1 MKKLLACAA
10 ALALSASGLVAGAAS
25 AGADSHHSHSSVS
38 VVGNGSHVTLSR
50 SSVDAGVVRFR
61 VSSTF
66 AGGSSNITMFQP
78 KAHVNVARV
87 LADLQEEF
95 SSDPA
100 TAAKG
105 TRDLVRDAR
114 FFGLADVGPGTP
126 AVVTERLARGTY
138 YLMDLGA
145 PPTGAPALTTLRV
158 RGDGDRDEHGDHG
171 DHLSLPRAR
180 ATVEVT
186 SADRFVVHGRL
197 PAHGTVRVHNVS
209 DTIHF
214 MDISPVK
221 KGTTDAQIQAFFDSN
236 SQQPPSFFVDGPSVG
251 MDVQSPGRQ
260 AFLTYRLPPGTYV
273 LLCFVADDET
283 GMPHALMGMHKV
295 VTLK

>member
-1 MKKLLACAA
+1 MRKLLACAA
-10 ALALSASGLVAGAAS
+10 AVALSASGLVVGAAN
-25 AGADSHHSHSSVS
+25 AGADPHHSRSSVS

-50 SSVDAGVVRFR
+50 SSVDEGIVRFR

-78 KAHVNVARV
+78 KAHVNVAKV

-114 FFGLADVGPGTP
+114 FFGLADVAPGNP
-126 AVVTERLARGTY
+126 AIVTERLKRGTY

-145 PPTGAPALTTLRV
+145 PPTGAPALTRLRV
-158 RGDGDRDEHGDHG
+158 RGHGDDDGDHV
-171 DHLSLPRAR
+171 SLPRAK
-180 ATVEVT
+180 ATVDLT

-197 PAHGTVRVHNVS
+197 PAHGTVRVRNVS

-214 MDISPVK
+214 MGISPVK
-221 KGTTDAQIQAFFDSN
+221 KGTTDAQIQAFFDSGT
-236 SQQPPSFFVDGPSVG
+236 QQPPPFFVDGPSVG

-273 LLCFVADDET
+273 LFCFVADDKT

-295 VTLK
+295 VTLR